1 MFRVSCSVLRGGEL
15 AGRERLMATLLY
27 GSGLRL
33 LECVRLRIKEVD
45 FEKREILVRAG
56 KGDKDR
62 VTMLPES
69 IREPLGVHLE
79 SVHQQYEADLAQ
91 DFGDEDLAKTHLP
104 DVLNH
109 SRTVQTTGN
118 WSDRGHG
125 N

>member
-1 MFRVSCSVLRGGEL
+1 MQQDRRIFECADIADMIEMQVSQH
-15 AGRERLMATLLY
+15 
-27 GSGLRL
+27 
-33 LECVRLRIKEVD
+33 
-45 FEKREILVRAG
+45 KRFDILWLQV
-56 KGDKDR
+56 
-62 VTMLPES
+62 
-69 IREPLGVHLE
+69 
-79 SVHQQYEADLAQ
+79 DLAQ